1 MATAKAQRRWQE
13 RKRYVKSQLN
23 VMAGRLVH
31 NDLAEIAK
39 SISVREKGD
48 AVGFASYIV
57 KGLIQYSTH
66 NLEAKRLLEIFVASY
81 ERDRDLYS

>member
-31 NDLAEIAK
+31 NDLAEIA
-39 SISVREKGD
+39 
-48 AVGFASYIV
+48 
-57 KGLIQYSTH
+57 
-66 NLEAKRLLEIFVASY
+66 
-81 ERDRDLYS
+81 

>member
-1 MATAKAQRRWQE
+1 MATAKAQRRWRE

-39 SISVREKGD
+39 SIILKERGE
-48 AVGFASYIV
+48 AVGFASCIA

-66 NLEAKRLLEIFVASY
+66 NLEAKRLPVIFVASY

>member
-1 MATAKAQRRWQE
+1 MAGTKTQC
-13 RKRYVKSQLN
+13 KMN

-39 SISVREKGD
+39 SIIFRDKGE
-48 AVGFASYIV
+48 AVVCASYFA

-66 NLEAKRLLEIFVASY
+66 NLEAKRLLEVFVASY
-81 ERDRDLYS
+81 KRDRDLYS

>member
-1 MATAKAQRRWQE
+1 MATAKAQRRWRE
-13 RKRYVKSQLN
+13 RKRYVKTQLN

-39 SISVREKGD
+39 SISVREKGE
-48 AVGFASYIV
+48 AVGFASYIA

-66 NLEAKRLLEIFVASY
+66 NLEAKRLLEMFNASY